1 VTASSDGWCCCTQPR
16 VSAVRKVAQ
25 GCDQPSSNVYD
36 PCLQG
41 AVGAVGLHSSSG
53 GGATSDRP
61 HAYVEYE
68 SEENAIIAVA
78 AMHDSEGW

>member
-1 VTASSDGWCCCTQPR
+1 MHSITQCHGQILVTH
-16 VSAVRKVAQ
+16 VLL
-25 GCDQPSSNVYD
+25 
-36 PCLQG
+36 CLQG

-53 GGATSDRP
+53 GGAASDRP

-68 SEENAIIAVA
+68 NEDNAIIAVA